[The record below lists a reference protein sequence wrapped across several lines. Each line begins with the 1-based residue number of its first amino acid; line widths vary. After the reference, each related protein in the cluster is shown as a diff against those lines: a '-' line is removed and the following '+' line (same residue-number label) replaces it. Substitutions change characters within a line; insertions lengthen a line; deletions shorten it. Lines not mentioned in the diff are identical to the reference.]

1 MEWFLAP
8 FTMYL
13 SRATNQTEVSH
24 LIIIKHGTKQL
35 IISTRLFLTDAHV
48 VWSNVEDVCATDEFV

>member
-1 MEWFLAP
+1 MGWFLAP

-24 LIIIKHGTKQL
+24 LIIIKHDIKGLL
-35 IISTRLFLTDAHV
+35 ISARLFLTDAHV
-48 VWSNVEDVCATDEFV
+48 VWSNVEEVCATNEFV